1 MALER
6 DKKAR
11 GYIAS
16 GYFKCI
22 KHMQHI
28 QNHIIRN
35 YCENNDLIF
44 VLSRAEYAMPRE
56 TQSQLWAAL
65 KEGFENIVF
74 YSLHQLPTESEKRHE
89 ILRYCISNDI
99 ALHFAVE
106 GIIVQNRKEIIDLE
120 LLIAVSE
127 IHDTHQDGNS
137 ESLLKDLCN

>member
-1 MALER
+1 M
-6 DKKAR
+6 
-11 GYIAS
+11 
-16 GYFKCI
+16 
-22 KHMQHI
+22 
-28 QNHIIRN
+28 
-35 YCENNDLIF
+35 
-44 VLSRAEYAMPRE
+44 
-56 TQSQLWAAL
+56 WAAL

-74 YSLHQLPTESEKRHE
+74 YSLHQLPTETEKRHE